1 MKVFVTGLEC
11 SCTKIVSKIIADNL
25 EIQNAEYYDGNRN
38 IADDSHFV
46 SHNSLP
52 AGSGFN
58 RVFKKPKSQNWD
70 HIVIVTRDYNCSLL
84 SKMKNDYNNEKTYH
98 KEHIKGSKILK
109 EIIKY
114 DNSIVFSYES
124 WQLIGDN
131 YCEDWLKSL
140 GISYK
145 YKVSPIE
152 VNGKYLN
159 YLPVYEIDN
168 TPHPCCITGAYSKE

>member
-25 EIQNAEYYDGNRN
+25 EIQDAEYYDGNRN

-52 AGSGFN
+52 AGSELN
-58 RVFKKPKSQNWD
+58 RVFKKPKSEDWD

-84 SKMKNDYNNEKTYH
+84 SKMNGDYDNEKIYH
-98 KEHIKGSKILK
+98 REHREGRKILQ

-114 DNSIVFSYES
+114 DNSIIFSYES
-124 WQLIGDN
+124 WRLIADN

-145 YKVSPIE
+145 YKVSPLE
-152 VNGKYLN
+152 VNSKYLK
-159 YLPVYEIDN
+159 YLPVYKIDN
-168 TPHPCCITGAYSKE
+168 TPNPCTITGVYSKE